1 MVPDT
6 FIETLPDPAGA
17 RRFVERLR
25 RDHPAVAETVL
36 RHQSLL
42 ARLLVLATHSPFLAE
57 TMLRQPEYIEWIS
70 HERDLTRLK
79 SKEELFEGLARFA
92 AIHSTLNEQAML
104 SRFKRREFLRI
115 YLRDCFR
122 LATLTET
129 TLELSNLADI
139 LLQHALWHCHQQ
151 LVNHYGTPQTTDARG
166 RIRPAEFAIVAL
178 GKLGSQE
185 LNYASD
191 IDLLYLY
198 SHSGTTSQGKMTNKE
213 FFAKLAERI
222 TQVVGGVAE
231 EGAVYRIDLRLR
243 PHGRAGEIVV
253 SLDEA
258 VQYYR
263 QAAQTWERQALIRAR
278 AAAGDEALVQ
288 RFLKR
293 VKNVMYPLD
302 PLPALLGEIRSA
314 KDKIDRDQRTDD
326 RGIDVKLGKGGIRE
340 IEFIA
345 QALQLYHGGR
355 EPWIHHGQILIGLH
369 RLADK
374 RLISDTDRARLSEAY
389 TFLRTVEHRLQMEQ
403 GVRTHVVPIDAGKL
417 EMLAR
422 RLGYTTDGDPRRR
435 FLEDL
440 RRHTDYVSSIFE
452 AIFGSQENGTRAI
465 VPAAYQ
471 RSEALDWKQAAL
483 QTAVEHLAATFHLPS
498 DHQPPLY
505 QHIRTALDETLNPDR
520 ALKNLSA
527 FAASLHH
534 ALSEPGEAREE
545 DRPSTTEFMNALGK
559 LLVFFGVSQFF
570 SQLLLSNPLLV
581 KRLARAADAEVRSSS
596 DYARALRAS
605 LADVPRELSLRMAAL
620 RRRWHE
626 ELLHIGY
633 LDVTGALSLRQTN
646 LLQTAL
652 AKASLEIACELA
664 MNQLESKYGRIE
676 AQPRYVLLGLGRLG
690 HNGMDYGS
698 DLDLIFVYDD
708 EQGGPVAQAS
718 PQEVHTYLVEQI
730 VHILSAIT
738 REGQMYRVDLRLRPD
753 GSSGPLV
760 HSRTSFLEYL
770 RDKAATWEHLAYLK
784 AYPVAGDAA
793 LGEIAHRELQEILLT
808 VHQDRLP
815 DLAREV
821 HEMRLRLETEKASGT
836 AKRNIKFGRGGMLDV
851 YFATRYLQLKHQI
864 PEPTERGTLQL
875 IAYLGARGVLS
886 QAQQHTLYEGY
897 AFLRRTDHALRLLF
911 DRPKDVLP
919 ANRVHLQNLARLLK
933 YDSVEQFIEDYQRH
947 TTDIRR
953 VYEEIVMG
961 SQ

>member
-1 MVPDT
+1 
-6 FIETLPDPAGA
+6 
-17 RRFVERLR
+17 
-25 RDHPAVAETVL
+25 
-36 RHQSLL
+36 
-42 ARLLVLATHSPFLAE
+42 
-57 TMLRQPEYIEWIS
+57 
-70 HERDLTRLK
+70 
-79 SKEELFEGLARFA
+79 
-92 AIHSTLNEQAML
+92 
-104 SRFKRREFLRI
+104 
-115 YLRDCFR
+115 
-122 LATLTET
+122 
-129 TLELSNLADI
+129 
-139 LLQHALWHCHQQ
+139 
-151 LVNHYGTPQTTDARG
+151 
-166 RIRPAEFAIVAL
+166 
-178 GKLGSQE
+178 
-185 LNYASD
+185 
-191 IDLLYLY
+191 
-198 SHSGTTSQGKMTNKE
+198 
-213 FFAKLAERI
+213 
-222 TQVVGGVAE
+222 
-231 EGAVYRIDLRLR
+231 
-243 PHGRAGEIVV
+243 
-253 SLDEA
+253 
-258 VQYYR
+258 
-263 QAAQTWERQALIRAR
+263 
-278 AAAGDEALVQ
+278 
-288 RFLKR
+288 
-293 VKNVMYPLD
+293 
-302 PLPALLGEIRSA
+302 
-314 KDKIDRDQRTDD
+314 
-326 RGIDVKLGKGGIRE
+326 
-340 IEFIA
+340 
-345 QALQLYHGGR
+345 
-355 EPWIHHGQILIGLH
+355 
-369 RLADK
+369 
-374 RLISDTDRARLSEAY
+374 
-389 TFLRTVEHRLQMEQ
+389 
-403 GVRTHVVPIDAGKL
+403 
-417 EMLAR
+417 
-422 RLGYTTDGDPRRR
+422 
-435 FLEDL
+435 
-440 RRHTDYVSSIFE
+440 
-452 AIFGSQENGTRAI
+452 
-465 VPAAYQ
+465 
-471 RSEALDWKQAAL
+471 
-483 QTAVEHLAATFHLPS
+483 
-498 DHQPPLY
+498 
-505 QHIRTALDETLNPDR
+505 
-520 ALKNLSA
+520 
-527 FAASLHH
+527 
-534 ALSEPGEAREE
+534 
-545 DRPSTTEFMNALGK
+545 MNALGK

-875 IAYLGARGVLS
+875 IAYLGARGALS
-886 QAQQHTLYEGY
+886 QAQQHTLCEGY

-911 DRPKDVLP
+911 DRPKEVLP

-953 VYEEIVMG
+953 VYEEIVVG